1 MGDFQILIEAEL
13 RKCSV
18 VELRLIG
25 AGINIEAG
33 EIGDDKSKAQVMRVI
48 TDVFDGLPD
57 DDQKRTTVMR
67 LLPHAPLEIQNSIM
81 SLLTM
86 KPTDP
91 KPPTSNEHLQQTLEL
106 LKGMGLTAAF
116 SSKFKKELKIST
128 IDESSSESLNYI
140 SLCSEINDGRI
151 KGYTEEEIRMALR
164 KAVAARSSLRT
175 IFDAQED
182 MSLESMLSFIRTVL
196 KEKSAAE
203 LKQDLDRE
211 CQKGDDTPQ
220 TFVLRAIRLREQVLK
235 AAKAEESTE
244 FDRKGVQEVFLKT
257 VRTGMKDNNVKSQI
271 EPLVKRTSTSSDDDI
286 IKELNLIV
294 SEEEIR
300 RKKLEEEMKRK
311 TASVNETHLTSAGQ
325 NLDTHSSTQ
334 NSAVMNPVQNTMQNP
349 AVMNS
354 MQNPSGMSPFMD
366 VVKELRDEVKCLRV
380 EVNDL
385 REKSERGAPANRTK
399 KSWGCDYCKKNQ
411 KGHLCRHCFRCGAGD
426 HKIQDCPQPREHPL
440 NH

>member
-1 MGDFQILIEAEL
+1 MACIKNALIYKNFC
-13 RKCSV
+13 RFS
-18 VELRLIG
+18 R
-25 AGINIEAG
+25 
-33 EIGDDKSKAQVMRVI
+33 SK
-48 TDVFDGLPD
+48 
-57 DDQKRTTVMR
+57 K
-67 LLPHAPLEIQNSIM
+67 LLSEGTIYQCCIPLER
-81 SLLTM
+81 
-86 KPTDP
+86 K
-91 KPPTSNEHLQQTLEL
+91 
-106 LKGMGLTAAF
+106 F
-116 SSKFKKELKIST
+116 SPL
-128 IDESSSESLNYI
+128 SESGIRFSVALLQTAEI
-140 SLCSEINDGRI
+140 S
-151 KGYTEEEIRMALR
+151 
-164 KAVAARSSLRT
+164 V
-175 IFDAQED
+175 
-182 MSLESMLSFIRTVL
+182 
-196 KEKSAAE
+196 SAE
-203 LKQDLDRE
+203 VWHN
-211 CQKGDDTPQ
+211 CTPQ
-220 TFVLRAIRLREQVLK
+220 TFFLCAICLREQVLK

-354 MQNPSGMSPFMD
+354 MQNPAGMSPFMD

-385 REKSERGAPANRTK
+385 REKSERGAPANKTK